1 MNQQVKQNLKLVLMI
16 TIYILLGV
24 IGIYSTTLI
33 FLTPI
38 LMVPMAIFL
47 MSNKRNYKRDLLIHL
62 IISIMLY
69 LLTRSIAEPLL
80 YIISV
85 AVPAHIFVTCYR
97 NKLALP
103 QVAMYTGVCTVGVFC
118 FYAIGMKY
126 FNIDYI
132 QMYNTFLDTAKEQYT
147 ALINQAMKIQNQP
160 ISNDMEEQLLLM
172 RKQFSMSVDMLKYLY
187 PSLLL
192 QIGIIIGVVS
202 TIFMTLMGRIK
213 KWRMLPLS
221 QFVQFKF
228 SRWMGIL
235 LVISSFIALFVG
247 EDSMTTAALAMNLY
261 SFTVYL
267 LQIVGFIALIMLI
280 RKSKLNSTTKTMSIV
295 LSVLVFFMMP
305 FIMMLVGLADTLF
318 NFRKVDI
325 IV

>member
-1 MNQQVKQNLKLVLMI
+1 MNQQIKQNFKLVLMI
-16 TIYILLGV
+16 TIYILLGIIRV
-24 IGIYSTTLI
+24 YSTTLI
-33 FLTPI
+33 FLTPM

-47 MSNKRNYKRDLLIHL
+47 MSNKRNYKRDLFIHL
-62 IISIMLY
+62 IISIVLY
-69 LLTRSIAEPLL
+69 LSTRSIAEPLL

-103 QVAMYTGVCTVGVFC
+103 QIAMYTGIGTVGI
-118 FYAIGMKY
+118 FYCYIIGMKY
-126 FNIDYI
+126 FNIDYMQI
-132 QMYNTFLDTAKEQYT
+132 YNTFLDTAKEQYT
-147 ALINQAMKIQNQP
+147 ALINEAMNIQNQP
-160 ISNDMEEQLLLM
+160 VSNDIEEQLSLM

-187 PSLLL
+187 PSFLL
-192 QIGIIIGVVS
+192 QTGVALGVMS
-202 TIFMTLMGRIK
+202 TVFITLMGRIK
-213 KWRMLPLS
+213 KWRMLPLR

-228 SRWMGIL
+228 SKWMGIL
-235 LVISSFIALFVG
+235 LIVSSSIALFVG
-247 EDSMTTAALAMNLY
+247 EGSNTTVALAMNLY

-267 LQIVGFIALIMLI
+267 LQIVGFIALIMLVK
-280 RKSKLNSTTKTMSIV
+280 KSKLNSMSKTMSIV
-295 LSVLVFFMMP
+295 LSVLVFFIMP